1 MRLMLSAVAPLL
13 LITLLGC
20 DNTFDAAAAN
30 PSAETVRQYVES
42 GWMPHGVPQN
52 LRAVKVNGDTDT
64 ERYVGTFTS
73 DATDAFL
80 AKCQLDKDGFVVET
94 GLPKWFP
101 EEVRT
106 TNSSDTLRAAGYE
119 TYNCADDFAVIRKG
133 TDKTVWFWSDREDDD

>member
-1 MRLMLSAVAPLL
+1 MKLMLSAIAPLFL
-13 LITLLGC
+13 VSLLGC
-20 DNTFDAAAAN
+20 DNTFDEAAKN

-52 LRAVKVNGDTDT
+52 LRAVKVSGDTDS
-64 ERYVGTFTS
+64 ERFVGTFTS

-80 AKCQLDKDGFVVET
+80 AKCKLEKDGFVVET

-101 EEVRT
+101 EDVRK
-106 TNSSDTLRAAGYE
+106 TNSSDKLRSEGYE
-119 TYNCADDFAVIRKG
+119 TYTCQDDFAVIRKG